1 MAKTGNFIHQVTNA
15 DDVAAVGTSY
25 NAAKKSLVRL
35 KSTPSDFGVGAI
47 LSAVYVKVKT
57 IAGGAAKLS
66 IQVSTDAA
74 GDNIVVPSTEATLG
88 TGVTTASVGA
98 AVYDLSIS
106 FASNSDTLYVFY
118 KTDAGTVTVDSVDI
132 SWRE

>member
-1 MAKTGNFIHQVTNA
+1 MPKTGNFLHQASSTE
-15 DDVAAVGTSY
+15 DVAAVDTNY
-25 NAAKKSLVRL
+25 NAARKSLIRL
-35 KSTPSDFGVGAI
+35 KSTPSDYGVGAI
-47 LSAVYVKVKT
+47 LSAVYVKVKS

-66 IQVSTDAA
+66 IQISTDAL
-74 GDNIVVPSTEATLG
+74 GDNIIVPSTEATMG
-88 TGVTTASVGA
+88 TGVTTATVGA

-106 FASNSDTLYVFY
+106 FVSSSDSLYVFC